1 MAAASIEH
9 PPASFKAIVAS
20 VDPSSDGLEMK
31 IAHDLVSH
39 YTLGSQFEGWREA
52 GGYIEALLTDPGI
65 SNSDLKRLLRKTAGP
80 VWGIQFEFGADAKA
94 ARRYL
99 EALSVAIAR
108 EMK

>member
-1 MAAASIEH
+1 
-9 PPASFKAIVAS
+9 
-20 VDPSSDGLEMK
+20 MK
-31 IAHDLVSH
+31 IAHDLLSH
-39 YTLGSQFEGWREA
+39 YTLGSRFEGWREA
-52 GGYIEALLTDPGI
+52 GDYIEALLTDPGI

-99 EALSVAIAR
+99 EALNEAIAR